1 MRKKGDLSEFECGV
15 VVGVIGRVLVFKK
28 RFICWEFP
36 TQLFRGFTQDGVKKG
51 KGKEKKSS
59 ERRGYSGERGQTSSL
74 LEVGTFLVTNFLV
87 D

>member
-51 KGKEKKSS
+51 KGKGKKNQSTAGILRR
-59 ERRGYSGERGQTSSL
+59 ERPDFKFAGSRDVPG
-74 LEVGTFLVTNFLV
+74 

>member
-51 KGKEKKSS
+51 KGKEKNPVNSGDTQ
-59 ERRGYSGERGQTSSL
+59 EREARLQ
-74 LEVGTFLVTNFLV
+74 VCWK
-87 D
+87 

>member
-51 KGKEKKSS
+51 KGKEKKNPVNGGDTQ
-59 ERRGYSGERGQTSSL
+59 EREARLQ
-74 LEVGTFLVTNFLV
+74 VCWK
-87 D
+87 